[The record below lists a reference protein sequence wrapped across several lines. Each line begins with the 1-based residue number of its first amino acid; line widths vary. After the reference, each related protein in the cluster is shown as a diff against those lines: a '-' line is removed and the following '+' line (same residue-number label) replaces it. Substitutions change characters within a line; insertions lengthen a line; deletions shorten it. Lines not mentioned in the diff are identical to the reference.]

1 MLFFRLIAFRVC
13 IQKRPKIGK
22 ERKWKNHQDIVSL
35 LSMSF
40 VFRIGQ
46 LRIHC
51 CYMFLYKLIRFSI
64 TKIQCFNVVISLI
77 NCEFLSQTS

>member
-22 ERKWKNHQDIVSL
+22 ERKWKNHQFIVSL
-35 LSMSF
+35 VSMSF

-46 LRIHC
+46 LLVNS
-51 CYMFLYKLIRFSI
+51 CYLI
-64 TKIQCFNVVISLI
+64 ISFVKRRGYFEIIL
-77 NCEFLSQTS
+77 NLVK